1 MALWPLNR
9 SIKKTVQEDEKLGS
23 REVPSDGTKTVVFRF
38 DFSKKFFEE
47 LFTFGFLEKDF
58 FFKTGPSSSSII
70 SVKALRTI
78 KVGKKPKFNIF
89 WVAFAILL
97 YVTHAFKCEC
107 NSVFQIHKMRP
118 SKTKLHLIYVSF
130 ACKYTLFVQ

>member
-47 LFTFGFLEKDF
+47 LFTFGFLRKRF
-58 FFKTGPSSSSII
+58 FFSKQDLHPHQSFLS
-70 SVKALRTI
+70 KHYAL
-78 KVGKKPKFNIF
+78 
-89 WVAFAILL
+89 
-97 YVTHAFKCEC
+97 
-107 NSVFQIHKMRP
+107 
-118 SKTKLHLIYVSF
+118 
-130 ACKYTLFVQ
+130 